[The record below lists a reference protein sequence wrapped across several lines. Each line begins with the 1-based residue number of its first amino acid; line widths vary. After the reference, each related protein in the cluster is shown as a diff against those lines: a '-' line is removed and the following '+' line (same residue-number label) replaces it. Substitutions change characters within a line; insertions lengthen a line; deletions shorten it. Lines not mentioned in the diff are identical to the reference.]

1 VSGLV
6 PIQDTADEGRNEE
19 STGLSS
25 SNGLDEREHEGQVAV
40 DAVLGL
46 QDVSGLDT
54 LPGRGDLDENA
65 VLGDTSLLVQLDDV
79 QSLVNGGLG
88 VEREASVNLGGNL
101 SGDDLENLLSELDEQ
116 VVEGGVDLS
125 VNVAALLLTLLNGS
139 VDQAGI
145 FGLLG
150 GSEDEG
156 GVGGSIL
163 RLVLV
168 NGGKVTGVANDNLIN
183 RDGMVSKGV
192 I

>member
-1 VSGLV
+1 
-6 PIQDTADEGRNEE
+6 
-19 STGLSS
+19 
-25 SNGLDEREHEGQVAV
+25 
-40 DAVLGL
+40 VLRL

-54 LPGRGDLDENA
+54 LPGGGDLDENA

-79 QSLVNGGLG
+79 QSLINGGLG
-88 VEREASVNLGGNL
+88 VERPASINLGGNL
-101 SGDDLENLLSELDEQ
+101 SGDNVENLRAELDEQ

-125 VNVAALLLTLLNGS
+125 VNITALLLTLLNGS

-150 GSEDEG
+150 SSEDEG

-163 RLVLV
+163 GLVLV
-168 NGGKVTGVANDNLIN
+168 NGGKVTGVANDNLFETAS
-183 RDGMVSKGV
+183 VSKGV

>member
-1 VSGLV
+1 
-6 PIQDTADEGRNEE
+6 
-19 STGLSS
+19 
-25 SNGLDEREHEGQVAV
+25 
-40 DAVLGL
+40 
-46 QDVSGLDT
+46 
-54 LPGRGDLDENA
+54 
-65 VLGDTSLLVQLDDV
+65 V

-88 VEREASVNLGGNL
+88 VEREASVNLGRNL
-101 SGDDLENLLSELDEQ
+101 SGDDLENLLAELDEQ

-125 VNVAALLLTLLNGS
+125 VNVTALLLTLLNGS

-163 RLVLV
+163 GLVLV
-168 NGGKVTGVANDNLIN
+168 NGGKVTGVANDNLFETAS
-183 RDGMVSKGV
+183 VSKGV